1 MLYNLHAMI
10 RRACT
15 DLVTSRLQH
24 YPAVALIGPRQS
36 GKTTLARSLAGRYF
50 DLEQPGDRTRLDVE
64 WDELCAGEELVVL
77 DEAQVAPEVFTRL
90 RGAID
95 SRRNRMGRFLLLGSV
110 APALMV
116 RVSESLV
123 GRLSLVEL
131 TPFLHWE
138 ISSAASRDHWLLGG
152 YPDGGIREP
161 ARFPQWQNDYLALL
175 AQRDLPNWGLP
186 ARPHVTERLL
196 RMTAAVTGQIWN
208 ASAVGASMG
217 LSHPTVNSYVD
228 YLEGAFLVRRLR
240 PFAANLKKRLVRSP
254 KLYWRDSGLLHALL
268 RVRSHD
274 ELLVQPWVGASW
286 EGYVV
291 EQVLS
296 TLAATGRRFDP
307 GFLRTSDGQEIDLLV
322 DCDGE
327 RWAFEIKLTSQP
339 DSHDLAKLNRAADL
353 VGATRR
359 ILVSQTRRSSFS
371 EGQISTNLP
380 RLTEYLRKK

>member
-1 MLYNLHAMI
+1 MFKMI

-15 DLVTSRLQH
+15 ELVASRLQQ
-24 YPAVALIGPRQS
+24 YPAVALVGPRQS
-36 GKTTLARSLAGRYF
+36 GKTTLASGLGGRYF
-50 DLEQPGDRTRLDVE
+50 DLEQPGDCTRLDIE
-64 WDELCAGEELVVL
+64 WGEVCAGRQLVVL
-77 DEAQVAPEVFTRL
+77 DEVQASPGVFARL

-95 SRRNRMGRFLLLGSV
+95 SQRTRMGRFLLLGSV
-110 APALMV
+110 APTLMV
-116 RVSESLV
+116 QVAESLA

-138 ISSAASRDHWLLGG
+138 IASAAPGDHWLRGG

-161 ARFPQWQNDYLALL
+161 GRFPQWQHDYLALL
-175 AQRDLPNWGLP
+175 TQRDLPNWGLP
-186 ARPHVTERLL
+186 ARPQVTERLL

-208 ASAVGASMG
+208 ASAVGGSMG

-240 PFAANLKKRLVRSP
+240 PFVANLKKRLVRSP

-268 RVRSHD
+268 RVRSCD

-286 EGYVV
+286 EGYVI

-296 TLAATGRRFDP
+296 TLAATGRQFDP

-322 DCDGE
+322 DFDGE

-339 DSHDLAKLNRAADL
+339 DSHDLARLNRAADL

-359 ILVSQTRRSSFS
+359 VLVSQTRRSTFS
-371 EGQISTNLP
+371 QRQISTSLR
-380 RLTEYLRKK
+380 RLTTHLRKK